1 MEQFLIRYGLIAVF
15 AGSAVEADV
24 IPILSGVVAH
34 LGYFG
39 FFGALA
45 ATVSGRFLGDCVWY
59 WLGRGFG
66 KRIEKPAFYC
76 RQLPKAER
84 VFGKM
89 GVWQILV
96 ARVLYGLRNA
106 TMLFLGLKKLNF
118 AKFAAINFVG
128 CLVWGAFLT
137 SLGYFLS
144 FSANSIIGDVN
155 GVEIGLL
162 IFVVIGAPSILLIKY
177 LNSKKVRVPGRREGT
192 NQMRSSR
199 RSP

>member
-1 MEQFLIRYGLIAVF
+1 MEEFLIRYGLIAVF
-15 AGSAVEADV
+15 AGSAVESDV

-45 ATVSGRFLGDCVWY
+45 ANVSGRFLADCLWY

-66 KRIEKPAFYC
+66 KRIEKFAFYR
-76 RQLPKAER
+76 RQLPKTER

-89 GVWQILV
+89 GVWQILA
-96 ARVLYGLRNA
+96 ARLMYGLRNA
-106 TMLFLGLKKLNF
+106 TMLFWGVKKLSF
-118 AKFAAINFVG
+118 AKFATIDFVG

-144 FSANSIIGDVN
+144 FSADAIIGDVKRI
-155 GVEIGLL
+155 EIGLL
-162 IFVVIGAPSILLIKY
+162 IFVVIGVASILLIKY
-177 LNSKKVRVPGRREGT
+177 LNSRTVR
-192 NQMRSSR
+192 S
-199 RSP
+199 